1 MATIHSR
8 MAELV
13 FKHLTDD
20 LSEEEKIE
28 LNQILADPGNRKL
41 FEELNDPDRTAA
53 EVRRMSLVHH
63 KDSWKKI
70 ESAYDFN
77 ENKVHLKRYLAAAAI
92 IIPVIGLTTFYF
104 FNKPAGKK
112 TPPVAQIVT
121 AAFQKSQKAIWR
133 SGTNLAVV
141 LDEVA
146 NGIVGYSA
154 GLPVMKDNG
163 ELIYATAKGAEPT
176 LSDTLETLRG
186 GFYRLRLPDGSKVW
200 LNSRSSVFF
209 AGMSGSKERNVC
221 VEGEAFFEVVKDASR
236 PFIVRVPGLDIE
248 VTGTK
253 FNVKAYKA
261 ETVKTTLLEGSV
273 KLNADGGQV
282 TILKPGDQALYTP
295 KKKLSKVKK
304 VLNPNN
310 ATAWTRGTFVFDN
323 DDLRSII
330 AELSRWYDLDVEYR
344 GAVSSQTF
352 FGTFSRSEAVES
364 ILEFLQTRTGV
375 RLSIQNK
382 SIIVQP

>member
-28 LNQILADPGNRKL
+28 LNRLLADPGNRKL
-41 FEELNDPDRTAA
+41 FEELNDSDRTAL
-53 EVRRMSLVHH
+53 EIMRMSQAHH
-63 KDSWKKI
+63 KGSWKKI

-77 ENKVHLKRYLAAAAI
+77 GYKVHLRRYLAAAAI
-92 IIPVIGLTTFYF
+92 ILPVIGLTTFYF

-112 TPPVAQIVT
+112 APPVAQTVT
-121 AAFQKSQKAIWR
+121 AAFQRSKKAIWR
-133 SGTNLAVV
+133 SGANLAVA

-146 NGIVGYSA
+146 DGIVGYSA

-163 ELIYATAKGAEPT
+163 ELIYATAKVTEPA
-176 LSDTLETLRG
+176 LPDTLETLRG

-200 LNSRSSVFF
+200 LNSKSSVFF
-209 AGMSGSKERNVC
+209 AGMSAGKDRNVC
-221 VEGEAFFEVVKDASR
+221 VEGEAFFEVAKDASR
-236 PFIVRVPGLDIE
+236 PFVVRVPGLHIE

-261 ETVKTTLLEGSV
+261 EAVKTTLLEGSV

-282 TILKPGDQALYTP
+282 TFLKPGDQALYNP

-304 VLNPNN
+304 VVNPNN
-310 ATAWTRGTFVFDN
+310 ATAWTRGTFLFDN
-323 DDLRSII
+323 EDLRDII
-330 AELSRWYDLDVEYR
+330 SELARWYDLDVEYR
-344 GAVSSQTF
+344 GTVSSQTF

-364 ILEFLQTRTGV
+364 ILAFLQTRTGV

-382 SIIVQP
+382 TIFVQP